1 MFVLITYFYY
11 KTRESIQVIT
21 KAQLEVLYRIY
32 FVGYI
37 VAVLFFPWQLLSS
50 RMGAAM
56 KAVEL
61 ILIPIFACEEKQIR
75 KYIVSFMT
83 AYVLLMTT
91 KNIQSYINQNNYEGY
106 NVITYPYYSI
116 WDKEEAK
123 KVAPDMWE
131 DMEMWIEMQELQQ
144 MKQQGD

>member
-1 MFVLITYFYY
+1 MYFIPFIVLSVFTIIEIQEKDKRHYLFYAAFLFLTIAICLRYGQGTDYFGYMN
-11 KTRESIQVIT
+11 VF
-21 KAQLEVLYRIY
+21 KAGSWRNRIY
-32 FVGYI
+32 N
-37 VAVLFFPWQLLSS
+37 S
-50 RMGAAM
+50 
-56 KAVEL
+56 
-61 ILIPIFACEEKQIR
+61 
-75 KYIVSFMT
+75 
-83 AYVLLMTT
+83 

-116 WDKEEAK
+116 WNKEEAK